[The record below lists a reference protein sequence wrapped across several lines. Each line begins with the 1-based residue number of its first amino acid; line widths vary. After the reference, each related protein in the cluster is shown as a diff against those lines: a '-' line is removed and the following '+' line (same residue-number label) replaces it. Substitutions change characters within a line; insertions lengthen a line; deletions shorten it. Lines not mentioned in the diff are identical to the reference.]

1 MAPWERWPIW
11 KRALKPL
18 SSISSFER
26 MKGQPKP
33 LAWFVRCGLSAA
45 VVLLACGIATSRLG
59 RGLQLPAT
67 TARDGA
73 LVTLNR
79 YIVDHPIPDIVLVGS
94 SLTFRLKEEYFE
106 TPRLRNLALAGGS
119 AVTGLQIVANRRQL
133 PKLIVVETN
142 MLPRPPDAALVK
154 LYSSDRVQQ
163 PLFFRPVRTA
173 IAAYENWMHAPV
185 THAQVEASLHRL
197 VEQPPSSF
205 DNHVYVERTL
215 RNLDEDDPAS
225 LVKANVEVIGRLIDA
240 LEHRGVR
247 VLLMEMPYDAPIEA
261 SRYVRIMHDIVHQA
275 FPDPSRWI
283 AIELDRADLRW
294 ADGGHLDERSAV
306 IVSRYLDEN
315 FFSKLAYPCT
325 PGISAP

>member
-1 MAPWERWPIW
+1 MEKQSR
-11 KRALKPL
+11 
-18 SSISSFER
+18 
-26 MKGQPKP
+26 P

-45 VVLLACGIATSRLG
+45 LVLLACGIVTSRVG
-59 RGLQLPAT
+59 YGLQLPAT
-67 TARDGA
+67 TPRDGA

-79 YIVDHPIPDIVLVGS
+79 YVVDNPVPDIVLVGS

-119 AVTGLQIVANRRQL
+119 AVTGLEIVASRRQV

-154 LYSSDRVQQ
+154 LYASDRVRQ

-173 IAAYENWMHAPV
+173 VAAYENWMHAPV
-185 THAQVEASLHRL
+185 THAQVEASLQRL
-197 VEQPPSSF
+197 LEQPPSNF

-215 RNLDEDDPAS
+215 QNLEEDDPSAT
-225 LVKANVEVIGRLIDA
+225 VKANVEVIGRLIEA

-247 VLLMEMPYDAPIEA
+247 VLLMEMPYAAPIEA
-261 SRYVRIMHDIVHQA
+261 SRYVRITHEIVHEA

-283 AIELDRADLRW
+283 AIDLDRADLRW

-306 IVSRYLDEN
+306 IVSRYLDQN
-315 FFSKLAYPCT
+315 FLSKLADPCT
-325 PGISAP
+325 PGKYLRLDCLPAVQLD